1 MRLGC
6 GRVSSFIHSFAV
18 ARSHLALTPR
28 APSSHHTMTVEE
40 NSNLAYGSSTA
51 PGYTQ
56 VPQSPYLSASAPPMG
71 APYQQVAYP
80 GGGGA
85 PPPGVMYAPVSG
97 SGVSVH
103 VVQTQAVSND
113 VVGPIVVL
121 LVGLCCPLLWYAL
134 QRALARRDSR
144 PLTQRFVARMT
155 GCSASS
161 GGTPPTPRLE
171 SLVACRWPCAPSRAV
186 CRCSR
191 WACT

>member
-1 MRLGC
+1 MRKGLL
-6 GRVSSFIHSFAV
+6 IHSFV
-18 ARSHLALTPR
+18 RRCSLTPR
-28 APSSHHTMTVEE
+28 APSSCSHHHTMTVEE

-80 GGGGA
+80 GGA

-121 LVGLCCPLLWYAL
+121 LVGLCCPLLWYA
-134 QRALARRDSR
+134 RSLARRDSR
-144 PLTQRFVARMT
+144 PLIQRFVARMT